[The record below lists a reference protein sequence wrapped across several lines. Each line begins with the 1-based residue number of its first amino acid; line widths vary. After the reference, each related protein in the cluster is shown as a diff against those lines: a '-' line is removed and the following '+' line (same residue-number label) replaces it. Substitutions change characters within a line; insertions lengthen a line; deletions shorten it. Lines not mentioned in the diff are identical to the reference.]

1 MNIEKIWKTILEII
15 EKNTTEIS
23 FSTWIKPLFIY
34 KIDENIKIVYLSTK
48 EDYVI
53 KIIKN
58 RYIHLIE
65 QSFKEILQDDYRVV
79 IKLEDEYKKT
89 EKPDN
94 KKPVNKPK
102 NPFTKDKLFNPR
114 LNFDNFVVGNSNK
127 YAHAASLAVSE
138 SPSETYNPLFIYGG
152 SGLGKTH
159 LMHAIGTFL
168 IENNPD
174 INVLYV
180 SSEMFTNEFI
190 KALSEKKME
199 DFKNKYRKVD
209 VLLIDDIQ
217 FLEGKETMQEEF
229 FHTFNTL
236 YEANKQIVIT
246 SDRSPNNLVNLSERL
261 RSRFSWNLIADL
273 KPADY
278 ETRVAILR
286 RKAEVSGLEYTED
299 VNNVC
304 CFIAE
309 KITNNIR
316 ELEGAFNRVVSFAA
330 LLDEE
335 LNVNFAK
342 GLLKDIFN
350 NSNLTVRPEK
360 IKKEVA
366 KYYKLKVYDLESKK
380 RSVNISYPR
389 QVAMYLCR
397 ILTDLSLPNIG
408 KLFGGKHYSTVI
420 YSCDKIQRELL
431 TNPELKTD
439 IEDLKKV
446 INDN

>member
-1 MNIEKIWKTILEII
+1 VNNNKVWNEVLTII
-15 EKNTTEIS
+15 ENNTTEIS
-23 FSTWIKPLFIY
+23 FNTWIKPLFVY
-34 KIDENIKIVYLSTK
+34 KIDNDLKIAYLSTS

-53 KIIKN
+53 KILKN
-58 RYIHLIE
+58 RYIHLLE
-65 QSFKEILQDDYRVV
+65 QSFKDVLQEDFRVV
-79 IKLEDEYKKT
+79 IKLTEEYKKNDPE
-89 EKPDN
+89 EKKKIIKKN
-94 KKPVNKPK
+94 KSS
-102 NPFTKDKLFNPR
+102 FDKDKIFNPR

-168 IENNPD
+168 IENNAD

-190 KALSEKKME
+190 KALTDNKTRE
-199 DFKNKYRKVD
+199 FKNKYRKVD

-217 FLEGKETMQEEF
+217 FLEGKSRMQEEF
-229 FHTFNTL
+229 FYTFNSL

-246 SDRSPNNLVNLSERL
+246 SDRSPNNLVNLEERL

-273 KPADY
+273 QPADY

-286 RKAEVSGLEYTED
+286 KKAETNGIEITDDLYD
-299 VNNVC
+299 VC
-304 CFIAE
+304 CLIAE
-309 KITNNIR
+309 NINNNIR
-316 ELEGAFNRVVSFAA
+316 ELEGAFTRVISFST
-330 LLDEE
+330 LLDEKI
-335 LNVNFAK
+335 NVPFAK

-350 NSNLTVRPEK
+350 NPDLTIRPEK

-366 KYYKLKVYDLESKK
+366 KYYKLKIPELDSKK
-380 RSVNISYPR
+380 RSNNIAYPR

-397 ILTDLSLPNIG
+397 NMTDLSLPNIG

-420 YSCDKIQRELL
+420 HSCDKIQKEIS
-431 TNPELKTD
+431 TNPELKNNID
-439 IEDLKKV
+439 KLKKI
-446 INDN
+446 INEN